1 MRSRSTTTTDPT
13 EFVSLDTRPSYRNQV
28 RSGLWRGERAYR
40 KTYPERAF
48 WETELTMLTL
58 LADHPNIVTPAIY
71 GAHED
76 SLSVVMSEI
85 PGERLEHIDP
95 ELVTILAIT
104 LRLLHQEQGTRGLVR
119 MDMVKRLQLFQG
131 NIASAGCLTADE
143 QDLALKA
150 LIVLDQELV
159 PATWEAKDVV
169 HGDFNLGN
177 VLFNQSSR
185 KLGLIDFER
194 SFIGL
199 GLVDLAKGS
208 WRILNNNAEA
218 VDLLLHA
225 YYGRVPTGD
234 ERRLF
239 CLVAASEY
247 LGAISYFAL
256 EGHANGYPYKDEAFK
271 NLKQCLS
278 QF

>member
-1 MRSRSTTTTDPT
+1 MRSLSTTTTDLT
-13 EFVSLDTRPSYRNQV
+13 DFVSLDTRPSFRNQV
-28 RSGLWRGERAYR
+28 RSGLWRGERAYK
-40 KTYPERAF
+40 KTYPERGF
-48 WETELTMLTL
+48 WETELTMLAL
-58 LADHPNIVTPAIY
+58 LADHPHIVTPAIY
-71 GAHED
+71 GANEE

-85 PGERLEHIDP
+85 SGQRLEHVDT
-95 ELVTILAIT
+95 ELVTSLAVT
-104 LRLLHQEQGTRGLVR
+104 LRLLHQEQSARGLVR

-131 NIASAGCLTADE
+131 NIASAGCLTAEE
-143 QDLALKA
+143 QDVALKA

-177 VLFNQSSR
+177 VLRARSSS

-199 GLVDLAKGS
+199 GLVDLAKGA
-208 WRILNNNAEA
+208 WRILNNNTEA
-218 VDLLLHA
+218 VDLLLHS
-225 YYGRVPTGD
+225 YYGRAPTGD

-271 NLKQCLS
+271 HLKQCLS